1 MGARHKI
8 KLPSLGETVE
18 SVVVVEWHV
27 SEGEEVKAD
36 APLLTVETDKVDTE
50 VPAPIAGKVS
60 EILVPAG
67 AELAV
72 GDPVCIIEEGALH
85 PLPRLTRCSR
95 FETSKARS
103 SVPGGGFPPSGGW
116 ISIALPARRSGS
128 SVRRAPARA

>member
-1 MGARHKI
+1 SPGPWRRGRRSGEGPRCGGHRRGRAGGGRGQGLAATAPFGDVRERDCGGRRLMGARHKI

-72 GDPVCIIEEGALH
+72 GDPVCIIEE
-85 PLPRLTRCSR
+85 
-95 FETSKARS
+95 
-103 SVPGGGFPPSGGW
+103 
-116 ISIALPARRSGS
+116 
-128 SVRRAPARA
+128 

>member
-50 VPAPIAGKVS
+50 VPAPISGTVS
-60 EILVPAG
+60 EILAPAG

-72 GDPVCIIEEGALH
+72 GDPVCIIEE
-85 PLPRLTRCSR
+85 
-95 FETSKARS
+95 
-103 SVPGGGFPPSGGW
+103 
-116 ISIALPARRSGS
+116 
-128 SVRRAPARA
+128 

>member
-36 APLLTVETDKVDTE
+36 APLFTVETDKVDTE
-50 VPAPIAGKVS
+50 VPAPHSPGTVS

-67 AELAV
+67 ADV
-72 GDPVCIIEEGALH
+72 
-85 PLPRLTRCSR
+85 
-95 FETSKARS
+95 
-103 SVPGGGFPPSGGW
+103 
-116 ISIALPARRSGS
+116 RRSAIQSAS
-128 SVRRAPARA
+128 SRNERSIHSHD